1 MLADHI
7 YLSLVIP
14 QGERFI
20 VAAGL
25 LVLAL
30 IVSYLMVKVILISA
44 ETGSGS

>member
-25 LVLAL
+25 LVLVL
-30 IVSYLMVKVILISA
+30 IVSYLIVEILLISA

>member
-30 IVSYLMVKVILISA
+30 IVSYLMVKILLIST

>member
-20 VAAGL
+20 LAAGL

-30 IVSYLMVKVILISA
+30 IISYLMVKAILLSA
-44 ETGSGS
+44 ETEPDS